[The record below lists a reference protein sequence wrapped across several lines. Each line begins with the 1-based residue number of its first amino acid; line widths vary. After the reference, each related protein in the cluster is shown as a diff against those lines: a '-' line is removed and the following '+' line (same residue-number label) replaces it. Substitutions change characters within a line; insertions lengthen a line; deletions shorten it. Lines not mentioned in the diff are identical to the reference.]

1 MQLFIYEKRKVR
13 QMRKHLHT
21 LANTVASLGQFSRPS
36 LVGRVQVGQVRSKVI
51 QLRKDYRVSHIETY
65 FMN

>member
-1 MQLFIYEKRKVR
+1 MEKGKLD
-13 QMRKHLHT
+13 KCENILHT

-36 LVGRVQVGQVRSKVI
+36 LVGRVQVGHVRSKVI